1 MDNNEINKCQDLSG
15 KKISSPNGN
24 RMASFITSH
33 PWLSGSVPIGIL
45 EVHGFDSR
53 WGSKYITRKIWTQN
67 SRKIPCESRLKDP
80 CVTG

>member
-33 PWLSGSVPIGIL
+33 PWLSGRVFQSVFWKFMGSIPVGARNIL
-45 EVHGFDSR
+45 RERSGL
-53 WGSKYITRKIWTQN
+53 KIAAQFPA
-67 SRKIPCESRLKDP
+67 K
-80 CVTG
+80 VV